1 MQTENICLNFEAAL
15 KVTAV
20 QKKKNHT
27 DSMIENVSD
36 PTLKT
41 LLKYR
46 KHLSILE
53 IKRIAKGNLVFTSNH
68 ITKEDVS
75 KEIKKLQNH

>member
-1 MQTENICLNFEAAL
+1 
-15 KVTAV
+15 
-20 QKKKNHT
+20 
-27 DSMIENVSD
+27 MIENVSD

-75 KEIKKLQNH
+75 KEIKKL

>member
-15 KVTAV
+15 KVTVV
-20 QKKKNHT
+20 QKKNHT
-27 DSMIENVSD
+27 DSIIENVSD

-75 KEIKKLQNH
+75 KEIKKLQKH